1 MGRFFVICLALSL
14 LLVVAPSGAIASND
28 DCLSCHDDPEL
39 ANSRGLSLNVDPE
52 VFQGSIHGENEFDC
66 VDCHDALAD
75 AEDFPH
81 AAPLDPVDCSMCHD
95 SEFEDYTM
103 SVHGKAFNAG
113 DQSVPVCATCHGT
126 HNIRRQSDP
135 ESLVYP
141 INLVDVCIECH
152 TDTKIVAEHD
162 MASPEKIKAFESS
175 VHMVALKKKG
185 LTVSA
190 ACNDCH
196 GSHKVKPADDPK
208 SPANRLN
215 IPKTCAQC
223 HQGIYKTYLE
233 SVHGQDYLAGNQD
246 VPVCT
251 DCHGE
256 HSIKAPANPE
266 STVYSTHIAEI
277 CSNCHEDETLTK
289 RYGFAVARLKSYLG
303 TYHGIASKMG
313 DTKTANCASCHG
325 FHDIRPAT
333 DPESS
338 IHPDNIPKTCGNCH
352 PQAGKNFAVGKIHLS
367 ELRESSK
374 GALLVENFY
383 KIAISGSVGGF
394 IVFIIVDLI
403 ARRRRAKKAKTD

>member
-1 MGRFFVICLALSL
+1 MRRFIVVCFALGL
-14 LLVVAPSGAIASND
+14 LLVAAPSVATASND

-39 ANSRGLSLNVDPE
+39 ADSRGVSLNVDPE
-52 VFQGSIHGENEFDC
+52 VFQGSVHGENELEC
-66 VDCHDALAD
+66 VDCHYELAD

-81 AAPLDPVDCSMCHD
+81 DAPLERVECSMCHD
-95 SEFEDYTM
+95 DEHEDYTE
-103 SVHGKAFNAG
+103 SVHGEAFAAG
-113 DQSVPVCATCHGT
+113 DPSVPVCSTCHGT
-126 HNIRRQSDP
+126 HDIRRPTDP
-135 ESLVYP
+135 ESSVYP
-141 INLVDVCIECH
+141 LNLVDVCIECH
-152 TDTKIVAEHD
+152 TDTKIIAEHHL
-162 MASPEKIKAFESS
+162 PPLEKMKAYESS
-175 VHMVALKKKG
+175 IHMLALKKKG
-185 LTVSA
+185 LAVSA

-196 GSHKVKPADDPK
+196 GSHKIMPSDNPD

-215 IPKTCAQC
+215 IPRTCAQC

-233 SVHGQDYLAGNQD
+233 SVHGQDYLEGNQD

-266 STVYSTHIAEI
+266 STVYSTHVAEI

-333 DPESS
+333 DPESA
-338 IHPDNIPKTCGNCH
+338 IHPDNIPKTCGKCH

-374 GALLVENFY
+374 GAEFVEKFY
-383 KIAISGSVGGF
+383 KITISGSVGGF
-394 IVFIIVDLI
+394 LVFIIVDLF
-403 ARRRRAKKAKTD
+403 ARRRRAKKSAAD